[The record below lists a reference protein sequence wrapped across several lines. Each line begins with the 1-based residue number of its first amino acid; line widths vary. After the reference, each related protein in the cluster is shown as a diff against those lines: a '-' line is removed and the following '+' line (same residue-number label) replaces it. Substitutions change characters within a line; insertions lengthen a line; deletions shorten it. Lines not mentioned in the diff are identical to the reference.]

1 MTDERKRSLLALKS
15 RIAELNI
22 ELRQMAHEEYKD
34 KDWFSKDTAEYDE
47 IVDNSASLEDAAS
60 FLKDALDEID
70 EAI

>member
-15 RIAELNI
+15 RIVELNI

-47 IVDNSASLEDAAS
+47 LVDNSASLEDAAS
-60 FLKDALDEID
+60 FLKDALDAID

>member
-1 MTDERKRSLLALKS
+1 MTDERKRSLLALKN
-15 RIAELNI
+15 RIVELNI

-47 IVDNSASLEDAAS
+47 LVDNSASLEDAAS
-60 FLKDALDEID
+60 FLKDALDAID

>member
-34 KDWFSKDTAEYDE
+34 KDWFDKNTAEYDE
-47 IVDNSASLEDAAS
+47 IIDNSSSLEDAAS